1 MSSSIVLVGYLSSL
15 GFYFIW
21 YFTKWRHSLYPMY
34 FRDSD
39 FFEIFV
45 FIFTITALYF
55 FSLLLIWSNKSLQ
68 NVWTSFSIASI
79 ITLLIIFLIPSTYH
93 VIYYKSYDNR
103 LNLKQDKT
111 IKTIDKGGGPKKL
124 DNVLSSES
132 A

>member
-1 MSSSIVLVGYLSSL
+1 
-15 GFYFIW
+15 
-21 YFTKWRHSLYPMY
+21 MY
-34 FRDSD
+34 FRDSG

-103 LNLKQDKT
+103 LNLKQDKK
-111 IKTIDKGGGPKKL
+111 IKTIDKNEPKRKILAANKKEIQKQLEDAKEKIQAEESRKKEIEAKL
-124 DNVLSSES
+124 NKVS
-132 A
+132 